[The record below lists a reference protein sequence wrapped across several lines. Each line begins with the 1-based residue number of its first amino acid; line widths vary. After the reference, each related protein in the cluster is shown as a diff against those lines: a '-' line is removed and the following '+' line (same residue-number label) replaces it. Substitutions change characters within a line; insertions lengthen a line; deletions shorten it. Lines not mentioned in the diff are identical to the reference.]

1 MKLPKNGKKIF
12 VNLKLFQKKYCY
24 METILACSK
33 NIVNVRI
40 IVTVRT
46 VNVKL
51 DCIKAIKPSFF
62 SRWISAFGICLAY
75 LELIFLMGRY
85 PFLGGSISLMFY
97 SILKHLFKS
106 LSNFFVL
113 IVGFGFGFFI
123 MHHSKKTEH
132 FENPWKAV
140 AKTLTMAL
148 GEFDFDNLYDAH
160 GSDAYSRM
168 FTMVLMVGLAVMGS
182 LILVNLIVAIIVS
195 DIGELRRQAH
205 LQETINKAQHVVFIE
220 SILPSLPSWCLR
232 KAKKSEEEEGN
243 CVFICP
249 HNMCR

>member
-1 MKLPKNGKKIF
+1 MGSTHFIML
-12 VNLKLFQKKYCY
+12 VSTY
-24 METILACSK
+24 T
-33 NIVNVRI
+33 
-40 IVTVRT
+40 
-46 VNVKL
+46 
-51 DCIKAIKPSFF
+51 
-62 SRWISAFGICLAY
+62 RWISAFGICLAY

-97 SILKHLFKS
+97 SIVKHLFKS
-106 LSNFFVL
+106 LSNFLVL

-123 MHHSKKTEH
+123 MHHSKTTEH

-160 GSDAYSRM
+160 GSDTYSRL
-168 FTMVLMVGLAVMGS
+168 FTMLLMVGLAVMGS
-182 LILVNLIVAIIVS
+182 LVLVNLIVALIVS
-195 DIGELRRQAH
+195 DIEQLRKQAH
-205 LQETINKAQHVVFIE
+205 LQEIINKAQHVVFIE
-220 SILPSLPSWCLR
+220 SILPSLPSWCLSRTR
-232 KAKKSEEEEGN
+232 KAKDEDAN